1 MSRGKVTSMEN
12 LLRQYTCTY
21 TINYCGINRISCTLG
36 GWENLCLIE
45 NMKRM
50 LGKNQLLVENALS

>member
-12 LLRQYTCTY
+12 LLHQYTCTY
-21 TINYCGINRISCTLG
+21 TINYCGINRISCTLS
-36 GWENLCLIE
+36 GWEKLCLIE

-50 LGKNQLLVENALS
+50 LGKNQLLVENAMS